1 MVLPSIKVVAFD
13 CDGVMF
19 DTRQSNSAFYNTV
32 LAHFAMPALTE
43 AQFSFVHMHTV
54 DRSIAHLFEDRP
66 QLIPQVRT
74 FCRQLGYEPF
84 IRAMVIEPELKPL
97 LAWLKGR
104 YKTAVATNRTT
115 TMNRVMTFHQLE
127 DAFDTV
133 VCALDVARPKP
144 HPDLL
149 LETMARLAAGPAQT
163 VYIGDSSLDM
173 DAARSAGTRF
183 IAYQNPALDADVHIT
198 RLGQVAALLSPAI
211 DKADRF
217 FIP

>member
-1 MVLPSIKVVAFD
+1 LPFIKLVAFD

-19 DTRQSNSAFYNTV
+19 DTRQANSAFYNAV
-32 LAHFAMPALTE
+32 LAHFAMPALTD
-43 AQFSFVHMHTV
+43 AQFTFVHMHTV
-54 DRSIAHLFEDRP
+54 DRSIAHLFADQPE
-66 QLIPQVRT
+66 LIPQVRV
-74 FCRQLGYEPF
+74 FCRDMGYEPF

-104 YKTAVATNRTT
+104 YKTAVATNRTI
-115 TMNRVMTFHQLE
+115 TMNRVIAFHQLE
-127 DAFDTV
+127 NAFDTV
-133 VCALDVARPKP
+133 VCALDVTRPKP

-149 LETMARLAAGPAQT
+149 LETMGRLGAGPDQT
-163 VYIGDSSLDM
+163 VYIGDSCLDM

-183 IAYQNPALDADVHIT
+183 VAYQNPALDADVHIT

-211 DKADRF
+211 DKTDHF